1 MREAMRL
8 PTLMLGLMGEEVDA
22 ICRRV
27 RLEKDGWTHDEI
39 RRDNGTSLTRK
50 PGEGS
55 RSRARVE
62 R

>member
-1 MREAMRL
+1 
-8 PTLMLGLMGEEVDA
+8 MLGLMGEEVDA